1 MQKCLAFFGF
11 VVLFWACKTQT
22 DENFDSD
29 PTQFESFI
37 ESYSSGYISNSGDIR
52 IALRFE
58 PVGWKNGQEL
68 ESSLIQMEPRVKG
81 KIQVLN
87 NHTVAFIPS
96 EKLPQDTE
104 FKITFQLGAL
114 TQTEK
119 EQREFRFRV
128 RTIKQDFSVHTQELQ
143 SYSRDWNYVKAFV
156 QSSDYM
162 SWETATSLVEASQ
175 NGNKLKIK
183 WNKAESNERYFAFTI
198 DSIQRQ
204 IEDHSIEISYDGTKH
219 GISQKGKLSYFIPG
233 KNNFSV
239 IAAEITD
246 ANNQQL
252 SINFSDPI
260 KKGQDLRG
268 LIALGDESPA
278 KFTLNGNVLRVF
290 FDQSLKGKKLLEVFQ
305 GIESEDGFKMKKNH
319 QQWMTFDQT
328 KPEVRFKKS
337 GSLLPTANDFKV
349 HIEVVNL
356 KAVDVKIYRI
366 FQNNIL
372 QFLQDNNIDGQ
383 YSLRKVSLPI
393 ASQRLDF
400 DVNRFKNPN
409 QWQPLALDLRQ
420 LIQPE
425 PGAIYRVELSYKK
438 AYSLYQCESN
448 TDEQEPEVSYYDEYN
463 DSYYY
468 NDYDWRQRD
477 NPCHNTYYYERK
489 AATNIL
495 VTDLGVVVKRDDVNN
510 YSFFVTNILTTQ
522 PINGAKVQLY
532 NYQQQLLQEGTTN
545 AEGVAVLNSVK
556 DAFFAVISQQ
566 QQRTYVKLD
575 EGATLSLSSFD
586 VAGQKLQQGLK
597 GYIYGER
604 GVWRPGDTLH
614 IGFMLNDAQQKMDAS
629 HPIKLRLS
637 DPNGKLMHQEVQKYR
652 KDQHYVFKIPTQASD
667 PTGTWEAVIHV
678 GGAKF
683 FKGLKIET
691 IKPNRLKINYPNPP
705 EIVKSGDAVPIQA
718 QVNWLHGAVGKQLK
732 LQVNAKFSAQKT
744 QFKGYENFHFDDLTR
759 SFDTDE
765 SEIFSG
771 KTDDNGAARFN
782 IPSKIAENA
791 PGMVKGAL
799 LSKVYENGGDFS
811 SDVMTLTFSP
821 YTTYVGLRTPDP
833 NKYGILDT
841 GKKHSFEIAAVDENG
856 KPRAHQNV
864 EVHFYK
870 LEWRWWWDA
879 TDSYLANF
887 NSQRGV
893 ILQKSI
899 SAKTQANG
907 KSVVQF
913 SASEQDWGRYL
924 VRVEHPESGHATS
937 QIVFFDW
944 PYTSGKTR
952 SGEGS
957 QANLL
962 VFSSDAKKYN
972 VGQNARITFPSS
984 EGGRALVS
992 LETGSKIL
1000 KTFWVNTQKNE
1011 TEISLPITAE
1021 MAPGVYVYVSL
1032 IQPYAQTKNDLPIRM
1047 YGVIPLEVIHK
1058 NTVLEPIIKMPEVLK
1073 PEQKT
1078 SISVSEKNGKA
1089 MTYTIAVVDDGL
1101 LDLTRFKTP
1110 NAWPNFYSKEAL
1122 GVKTWDIYDD
1132 IIGAYGGKVRQL
1144 LSIGGDE
1151 DMGGAKAKK
1160 ASRFTPV
1167 VIHLGPFTLEKGK
1180 TNQHQIQLPKYVGS
1194 VRTMV
1199 VAGDVNTQAYG
1210 AAEKTTPVRSPLM
1223 LLASGP
1229 RKISPGETI
1238 TLPVTVFAMEKNIKN
1253 VEIQV
1258 QGNKGIRVEGS
1269 NTQRLT
1275 FDQPEEKMAYFSLK
1289 VGEAIGTSGV
1299 KITAVSGNERATYTL
1314 DWEIVNPNPITRES
1328 RSFVIEAQKS
1338 LELPLDAVV
1347 MQDASFTAELS
1358 YFPSMDFEKRLNYLI
1373 EYPHGC
1379 LEQTTSAVFPQLYLS
1394 DVLTLS
1400 ADQKRQTQQNI
1411 KAGIQKIHNM
1421 QLANG
1426 GLSYWSG
1433 QQARPEDWSTTY
1445 AGHFMLEAERK
1456 GYVLPPQFKSKWLE
1470 YQAKAAKQWR
1480 FEQNGSELAQA
1491 YRLYTLALAKQP
1503 DISTMNRLRET
1514 KGMNA
1519 DAKFRLA
1526 AAYALIGQKQAG
1538 TQLLNGLAFDGK
1550 NSHYFGSLER
1560 NRALAIETYFLL
1572 GEKTKAYAELKKLST
1587 AFASSEW
1594 MSTQTTAMGLK
1605 VFAQVIGESKPGP
1618 WTVDWTQDGRTEVLK
1633 STQSVLLK
1641 TIELKGQKPK
1651 VQLKNNSENP
1661 LFVQLTQ
1668 RGILPMGQ
1676 EKVVQQKLNAQVV
1689 LKNKKGQIYTGNSFE
1704 QGSEWIAEINLKNN
1718 SSERVDQVALTYVL
1732 PSGFEILNFR
1742 YTDYGEQTNAG
1753 VDYTDIRDDRMLYY
1767 FSLKSGETKTF
1778 RVLVQASYLGKYY
1791 APGLQAEAMYDATY
1805 LARNAGKWIEVVK

>member
-1 MQKCLAFFGF
+1 MQKFLAFVAFI
-11 VVLFWACKTQT
+11 VLLGSCQPKE
-22 DENFDSD
+22 DELFDSD
-29 PTQFESFI
+29 ISLFESFI
-37 ESYSSGYISNSGDIR
+37 ESHSSGYISSTGDIR

-58 PVGWKNGQEL
+58 PVGWKKDQEL
-68 ESSLIQMEPRVKG
+68 ESSLFQIEPKVKG
-81 KIQVLN
+81 KVKVLN
-87 NHTVAFIPS
+87 THTLAFVPDA
-96 EKLPQDTE
+96 KLPQDTE
-104 FKITFQLGAL
+104 FNIRFQLGAL
-114 TQTEK
+114 TQTDK
-119 EQREFRFRV
+119 EQREFRFRI
-128 RTIKQDFSVHTQELQ
+128 RTIKQDFTVHTQELQ
-143 SYSRDWNYVKAFV
+143 SYSRDWNYLKAYL
-156 QSSDYM
+156 QSSDHM
-162 SWETATSLVEASQ
+162 DWEIATSLVEATQ
-175 NGNKLKIK
+175 NGKKLKIK
-183 WNKAESNERYFAFTI
+183 WNKNESSERYFAFTI
-198 DSIQRQ
+198 DSIERL
-204 IEDHSIEISYDGTKH
+204 IDDHTIDIRYDGSKH
-219 GISQKGKLSYFIPG
+219 NLAQKGQIPFIVPG

-239 IAAEITD
+239 ISAEVTD
-246 ANNQQL
+246 AHNQQL

-268 LIALGDESPA
+268 LIAIGDESPS

-290 FDQSLKGKKLLEVFQ
+290 FDQSLKGKKRLEVFQ

-319 QQWMTFDQT
+319 SQWLTFDQT

-337 GSLLPTANDFKV
+337 GTLLPTANDFKI
-349 HIEVVNL
+349 HIEVANL

-372 QFLQDNNIDGQ
+372 QFLQDNDINGG

-393 ASQRLDF
+393 AQQRLDF
-400 DVNRFKNPN
+400 DISRFKNPN
-409 QWQPLALDLRQ
+409 QFQPIALDLRKM
-420 LIQPE
+420 IQPE

-438 AYSLYQCESN
+438 AYSLYHCESS
-448 TDEQEPEVSYYDEYN
+448 DESTPEVSYFDEEN
-463 DSYYY
+463 DEYYY

-489 AATNIL
+489 VASNIL
-495 VTDLGVVVKRDDVNN
+495 VTDIGVVVKRDDVNN
-510 YSFFVTNILTTQ
+510 FSFFVTNILTAQ
-522 PINGAKVQLY
+522 PISGAKVQLY
-532 NYQQQLLQEGTTN
+532 NYQQQILQEGSTN
-545 AEGVAVLNSVK
+545 AEGNSQLHAVK
-556 DAFFAVISQQ
+556 DAYFAVISHQ
-566 QQRTYVKLD
+566 QQRTYVKLE
-575 EGATLSLSSFD
+575 EGASLSLSSFD

-597 GYIYGER
+597 GFVYGER

-614 IGFMLNDAQQKMDAS
+614 IGFMLNDAQNKIDAS
-629 HPIKLRLS
+629 HPIKLRLN
-637 DPNGKLMHQEVQKYR
+637 DPNGKLMHQEIQKYR

-667 PTGTWEAVIHV
+667 PTGTWETIIHV

-683 FKGLKIET
+683 FKNIKIET
-691 IKPNRLKINYPNPP
+691 IKPNRLKINYPNTP
-705 EIVKSGDAVPIQA
+705 EIISSGTEVSIQA
-718 QVNWLHGAVGKQLK
+718 QINWLNGAVGKQLK
-732 LQVNAKFSAQKT
+732 FQVNAKFSAQKT
-744 QFKGYENFHFDDLTR
+744 QFKGYEKFHFDDLTR

-765 SEIFSG
+765 SEIYTG
-771 KTDDNGAARFN
+771 KTDENGGARFT

-821 YTTYVGLRTPDP
+821 YATYAGLRTPDP
-833 NKYGILDT
+833 NKYGVLETD
-841 GKKHSFEIAAVDENG
+841 KKHHFEIATLDEKG
-856 KPRAHQNV
+856 KPRAHQPV
-864 EVHFYK
+864 EIHFYK

-893 ILQKSI
+893 ILQKTIAS
-899 SAKTQANG
+899 KTQANG
-907 KSVVQF
+907 KVMVPFGATDQ
-913 SASEQDWGRYL
+913 EWGRYL

-944 PYTSGKTR
+944 PYTAGKTR

-1011 TEISLPITAE
+1011 TEISIPITTE

-1032 IQPYAQTKNDLPIRM
+1032 LQPYAQTKNDLPIRM
-1047 YGVIPLEVIHK
+1047 YGVIPLEVINK
-1058 NTVLEPIIKMPEVLK
+1058 STVLEPVIKMPDVLK

-1078 SISVSEKNGKA
+1078 SISVSEKNGKS

-1144 LSIGGDE
+1144 LSVGGDE

-1167 VIHLGPFTLEKGK
+1167 VIYLGPFTLEKGK
-1180 TNQHQIQLPKYVGS
+1180 TNQHAIQLPNYVGS

-1199 VAGDVNTQAYG
+1199 VAGDITTQAYG

-1229 RKISPGETI
+1229 RKISPAETI
-1238 TLPVTVFAMEKNIKN
+1238 TLPVTVFAMEKNIKT
-1253 VEIQV
+1253 VDIQI
-1258 QGNKGIRVEGS
+1258 QTLKGIRVEGS
-1269 NTQRLT
+1269 TTQRIT
-1275 FDQPEEKMAYFSLK
+1275 FDQPEEKMAFFSLK
-1289 VGEAIGTSGV
+1289 AGDVIGNSGV
-1299 KITAVSGNERATYTL
+1299 KITAVSGNERATYL
-1314 DWEIVNPNPITRES
+1314 LHWEIVNPNPITRES
-1328 RSFVIEAQKS
+1328 KSFVIEAQKS
-1338 LELPLDAVV
+1338 MELPLDGAG
-1347 MQDASFTAELS
+1347 MQDASFTTELS

-1394 DVLTLS
+1394 DVMSLS
-1400 ADQKRQTQQNI
+1400 TEQKKQTQLNI

-1433 QQARPEDWSTTY
+1433 NQAKPDDWSTTY

-1456 GYVLPPQFKSKWLE
+1456 GYVLPAQFKQKWLE
-1470 YQAKAAKQWR
+1470 YQSKTAKQWR

-1503 DISTMNRLRET
+1503 DVSAMNRLRET

-1538 TQLLNGLAFDGK
+1538 TQLINGLAFDG
-1550 NSHYFGSLER
+1550 NQNYYFGSLER

-1572 GEKTKAYAELKKLST
+1572 GEKSKAYAELKKLSA
-1587 AFASSEW
+1587 AFASSTW
-1594 MSTQTTAMGLK
+1594 MSTQTTAIGLN
-1605 VFAQVIGESKPGP
+1605 VFAQVVGQAKPST
-1618 WTVDWTQDGRTEVLK
+1618 WSVDWVQDGRLEVLK
-1633 STQSVLLK
+1633 STQSMLLK
-1641 TIELKGQKPK
+1641 TIDLKGQKPK
-1651 VQLKNNSENP
+1651 IQLKNNSENP

-1668 RGILPMGQ
+1668 RGVLPMGQ
-1676 EKVVQQKLNAQVV
+1676 EKVIQQKLQAQVV
-1689 LKNKKGQIYTGNSFE
+1689 LKNKNGQVYGGHSFE
-1704 QGSEWIAEINLKNN
+1704 QGSEWIAEITLKNA
-1718 SSERVDQVALTYVL
+1718 SAERVDQVALTYIL

-1742 YTDYGEQTNAG
+1742 YTDFGEQTNAG
-1753 VDYTDIRDDRMLYY
+1753 VDYSDIRDDRMMYY

-1778 RVLVQASYLGKYY
+1778 KVLVQASYLGKYY
-1791 APGLQAEAMYDATY
+1791 APGLQAEAMYDATFI
-1805 LARNAGKWIEVVK
+1805 ARNAGKWIEVVK